1 MSVLKQNTEP
11 YILATD
17 ASYLVVFKPPRLH
30 SVPLHRVGQAQ
41 TKAGACPANSVPT
54 SSLLEPHSSLL
65 DWCAAQFT
73 ELRRVHGKHP
83 WEGGVLHRLDY
94 EVQGL
99 ILLARTQEA
108 LDALSAQQ
116 EAGLFIKDYTAL
128 SAPRAQL
135 PGFPQPPSL
144 YSASCVIES
153 GFRPFGPG
161 RKAVRPVVFPLTRM
175 AGKSVKEL
183 ALDQG
188 RPYQTEIAETREFGD
203 YVQFKLR
210 LRRGFR
216 HQIRCH
222 LAWLGYPILND
233 ALYGGADTDGALCL
247 HAHAISFLKPDSGIL
262 VNYSTRPS

>member
-1 MSVLKQNTEP
+1 MPVFKQNTEP
-11 YILATD
+11 YILAVD
-17 ASYLVVFKPPRLH
+17 ASYLVVFKPPRVH
-30 SVPLHRVGQAQ
+30 SVPLRCAGQGY
-41 TKAGACPANSVPT
+41 TKAGACLANSAPD
-54 SSLLEPHSSLL
+54 SSLL

-73 ELRRVHGKHP
+73 ELRRVYGKHP

-94 EVQGL
+94 EAQGL
-99 ILLARTQEA
+99 ILIARTQEA

-128 SAPRAQL
+128 SAPGARM

-144 YSASCVIES
+144 YGASCVIES

-161 RKAVRPVVFPLTRM
+161 RKAVRPMVFPL
-175 AGKSVKEL
+175 AGVKGKSVKEL
-183 ALDQG
+183 ALDRG
-188 RPYQTEIAETREFGD
+188 RPYQTEIAETRELGD
-203 YVQFKLR
+203 CVQFKLR

-233 ALYGGADTDGALCL
+233 ALYGGVDTDGVLCL
-247 HAHAISFLKPDSGIL
+247 HAHALSFLKPGLGIR
-262 VNYSTRPS
+262 VSYSTVPS

>member
-1 MSVLKQNTEP
+1 MLKQNTEP
-11 YILATD
+11 YILAAD

-30 SVPLHRVGQAQ
+30 SVPLNRVGQSQA
-41 TKAGACPANSVPT
+41 KAGACPADRAPD
-54 SSLLEPHSSLL
+54 SSLL

-94 EVQGL
+94 ETQGL

-128 SAPRAQL
+128 STPRPRL
-135 PGFPQPPSL
+135 PGFPQPPSA
-144 YSASCVIES
+144 YGASCIIES

-161 RKAVRPVVFPLTRM
+161 RKAVRPVVLTLSRM
-175 AGKSVKEL
+175 TGKSVKEL

-203 YVQFKLR
+203 CVQFKLR

-233 ALYGGADTDGALCL
+233 ALYGGVDTDGTLCL
-247 HAHAISFLKPDSGIL
+247 HAHAISFLKPDSGIRVSYGNSL
-262 VNYSTRPS
+262 KE